1 MRISLTSWRRAALA
15 ALLVL
20 AVGAPLYPADV
31 TAILKDIFPVPA
43 TTGNEGPLAD
53 RVRAHLAAGLAV
65 EEEGLGGIAA
75 RTGRGPS
82 GLLIFAP
89 LDGYGHFVSGITPE
103 GYLTL
108 DRAVPPPHAQFDA
121 YLLGQPVLVSTGK
134 GPIQGVVSQPAMHL
148 LTPERRRSLVE
159 NFSLENAY
167 VDIAVRS
174 AAEAKAKGIEVLDAV
189 TFWPVLTELAG
200 GKWSGPA
207 LGLKAA
213 CAALAAAASDP
224 GKGGAA
230 EGAVLAWAAQTKF
243 AARGRGPRASLGALR
258 ARNRW
263 QPRRVIIL
271 DLVAAEK
278 GPGTPV
284 LGKGPVLVVAR
295 ETSTALRDAVER
307 AAGAGAIPLQR
318 TTGAETMLTAAFAG
332 GAGGGEPDV
341 VTLAMPVQ
349 FLHTPS
355 EIVDLRD
362 VQALRDLLAAIL
374 KTEGD
379 R

>member
-1 MRISLTSWRRAALA
+1 MRMSLTTRRGAALT

-20 AVGAPLYPADV
+20 AVGAPLYPTDV
-31 TAILKDIFPVPA
+31 TAVLKDIFPVPA

-65 EEEGLGGIAA
+65 EEDGLGGIAV
-75 RTGRGPS
+75 RTGPGPA
-82 GLLIFAP
+82 GLLVLAA

-108 DRAVPPPHAQFDA
+108 DRPVPPPHAQFDA
-121 YLLGQPVLVSTGK
+121 YLLGQPVLVSTRK
-134 GPIQGVVSQPAMHL
+134 GLIQGVVAQPAMHL
-148 LTPERRRSLVE
+148 LNQERRRTLVE
-159 NFSLENAY
+159 NFTLENAF

-174 AAEAKAKGIEVLDAV
+174 AAEAKAKGVEVLDAV

-207 LGLKAA
+207 LGLKAT
-213 CAALAAAASDP
+213 CAALAAAAEP
-224 GKGGAA
+224 GKDGAA
-230 EGAVLAWAAQTKF
+230 DGAVLAWAAQTKS
-243 AARGRGPRASLGALR
+243 AARGRAPRASLGALR
-258 ARNRW
+258 VRNRW

-284 LGKGPVLVVAR
+284 LGKGPVLVIVR
-295 ETSTALRDAVER
+295 EAPSALRDAVER
-307 AAGAGAIPLQR
+307 AAGAGPIPLQR
-318 TTGAETMLTAAFAG
+318 LSGPDTPLAAAFAG
-332 GAGGGEPDV
+332 ETDV
-341 VTLAMPVQ
+341 VSLAMPVQ
-349 FLHTPS
+349 YLHTPS

-374 KTEGD
+374 KTGGE